1 MTVKLYSILTSLIDN
16 DDIETHFTNKFNQL
30 YHNNPNY
37 NISRMIS
44 NYQEDG
50 NELTYLVQ
58 YYLTYGLQFLGDNR
72 KRFEKELLS
81 KFYNRKIKVQTIDLW
96 NNLLVG
102 FVSEHQDVIKNM
114 YEIDKWIKGQSNT
127 RTTSDSQGENR
138 TNNINS
144 SQPQTQTNITLNQD
158 SIDYADDLSI
168 NKGKSTNSNVS
179 TYQSEN
185 HDLKT
190 LIDYQKITN
199 EFWNK
204 LDLALF
210 SQVG

>member
-16 DDIETHFTNKFNQL
+16 ADIETNFTNKFNQL

-114 YEIDKWIKGQSNT
+114 YEIDKWLKGQSNT

-168 NKGKSTNSNVS
+168 NKGKSINSNVS
-179 TYQSEN
+179 TYQSES

>member
-37 NISRMIS
+37 NISRMIN

-58 YYLTYGLQFLGDNR
+58 YYLTYGLYFLGDNR

-114 YEIDKWIKGQSNT
+114 YEIDKWLKGQSNT
-127 RTTSDSQGENR
+127 RTTSDSQSENR

-168 NKGKSTNSNVS
+168 NKGKSINSNVS
-179 TYQSEN
+179 TYHSEN

>member
-16 DDIETHFTNKFNQL
+16 AYIETNFTNKFNQL
-30 YHNNPNY
+30 YYNNPNY

-44 NYQEDG
+44 NYQEEG

-58 YYLTYGLQFLGDNR
+58 YYLTYGLEFIGDNR

-114 YEIDKWIKGQSNT
+114 YEIDKWLKGQSNT
-127 RTTSDSQGENR
+127 RTTSDSQSENR

>member
-16 DDIETHFTNKFNQL
+16 ADIETNFTNNFNQL

-102 FVSEHQDVIKNM
+102 FVSEHQDIIENM
-114 YEIDKWIKGQSNT
+114 YEIDKWLKGQSNT

>member
-16 DDIETHFTNKFNQL
+16 ADIETNFTNKFNQL

-72 KRFEKELLS
+72 KRFEKELLT

-102 FVSEHQDVIKNM
+102 FVSEHQDVIINM
-114 YEIDKWIKGQSNT
+114 YEIDKWLKGQSNT
-127 RTTSDSQGENR
+127 RTTSDSQVENR

-179 TYQSEN
+179 TYHSEN

-204 LDLALF
+204 LDLVLF

>member
-16 DDIETHFTNKFNQL
+16 ADIEINFTNKFNQL
-30 YHNNPNY
+30 YHNNPKY

-44 NYQEDG
+44 NYQEEG

-102 FVSEHQDVIKNM
+102 FVSEHQDIIKNM
-114 YEIDKWIKGQSNT
+114 YEIDKWLKGQSNT

-168 NKGKSTNSNVS
+168 NKGKSKNSNVS

-185 HDLKT
+185 YDLKT

-210 SQVG
+210 LQVE

>member
-16 DDIETHFTNKFNQL
+16 ADIETNFTNKFNQI

-44 NYQEDG
+44 NYEEDG

-72 KRFEKELLS
+72 KRFEKELLN

-114 YEIDKWIKGQSNT
+114 YEIDKWLKGQSNT

-144 SQPQTQTNITLNQD
+144 SQPQTQTNVTLNQD

>member
-16 DDIETHFTNKFNQL
+16 ADIETNFTNKFNQL

-114 YEIDKWIKGQSNT
+114 YEIDKWLKGQSNT

-144 SQPQTQTNITLNQD
+144 SQPQTQTNVTLNQD

-168 NKGKSTNSNVS
+168 NKGKSINSNVS
-179 TYQSEN
+179 TYQSES

-190 LIDYQKITN
+190 LLDYQKITN

>member
-1 MTVKLYSILTSLIDN
+1 MTVKLYSILTSLIN
-16 DDIETHFTNKFNQL
+16 NADIETNFTNKFNQL

-102 FVSEHQDVIKNM
+102 FVSEHQDIIENM
-114 YEIDKWIKGQSNT
+114 YNIDNWLKGKSNT

-138 TNNINS
+138 TNNIIS
-144 SQPQTQTNITLNQD
+144 SQPQTQTNVTLNQD

-168 NKGKSTNSNVS
+168 NKGKSINSNVS

>member
-16 DDIETHFTNKFNQL
+16 ADIETNFINKFNQL

-114 YEIDKWIKGQSNT
+114 YEIDKWLKGQSNT

-168 NKGKSTNSNVS
+168 NKGKSTNSNIS

-190 LIDYQKITN
+190 LMDYQKITN

>member
-16 DDIETHFTNKFNQL
+16 ADIETNFTNKFNQL

-102 FVSEHQDVIKNM
+102 FVSEHQDIIENM
-114 YEIDKWIKGQSNT
+114 YEIDKWLKGQSNT

>member
-16 DDIETHFTNKFNQL
+16 ADIETNFTNKFNQI

-44 NYQEDG
+44 NYEEDG

-114 YEIDKWIKGQSNT
+114 YEIDKWLKGQSNT

>member
-16 DDIETHFTNKFNQL
+16 AGIETNFTNKFNQL

-58 YYLTYGLQFLGDNR
+58 NYLTYGLQFLGDNR
-72 KRFEKELLS
+72 KRFEKELLT

-114 YEIDKWIKGQSNT
+114 YEIDKWLKGQSNT

-138 TNNINS
+138 SNNINS

>member
-16 DDIETHFTNKFNQL
+16 ADIETNFTNKFNQL

-114 YEIDKWIKGQSNT
+114 YEIDKWLKGQSNT

-168 NKGKSTNSNVS
+168 NKGKSSNSNVS
-179 TYQSEN
+179 TYQSES

>member
-16 DDIETHFTNKFNQL
+16 ADIETNFTNKFNQL

-58 YYLTYGLQFLGDNR
+58 YYLTYGLQFLGYNR

-102 FVSEHQDVIKNM
+102 FVSEHQDIIKNM
-114 YEIDKWIKGQSNT
+114 YEIDKWLKGQSNT
-127 RTTSDSQGENR
+127 RTTSDSQSENR

>member
-16 DDIETHFTNKFNQL
+16 ADIETNFTNKFNQL

-102 FVSEHQDVIKNM
+102 FVSEHQDIIENM
-114 YEIDKWIKGQSNT
+114 YEIDKWLKGQSNT
-127 RTTSDSQGENR
+127 RTTSDSKVENR

>member
-16 DDIETHFTNKFNQL
+16 ADIETNFTNKFNQL

-44 NYQEDG
+44 NYQEEG

-114 YEIDKWIKGQSNT
+114 YEIDKWLKGQSNT

-185 HDLKT
+185 HDMKT

>member
-16 DDIETHFTNKFNQL
+16 ADIETNFTNKFNQL

-44 NYQEDG
+44 NYLEDG
-50 NELTYLVQ
+50 NELTHLVQ
-58 YYLTYGLQFLGDNR
+58 YYLTYGLQFLEDNR

-102 FVSEHQDVIKNM
+102 FVSEHQDIIKNM
-114 YEIDKWIKGQSNT
+114 YEIDKWLKGQSNT

-144 SQPQTQTNITLNQD
+144 SQPQTQTNVTLNQD

-168 NKGKSTNSNVS
+168 NKGKSINSNVS
-179 TYQSEN
+179 TYQSES

>member
-16 DDIETHFTNKFNQL
+16 ADIETHFTNNFNQL

-114 YEIDKWIKGQSNT
+114 YEIDKWLKGQSNT

>member
-16 DDIETHFTNKFNQL
+16 ADIETNFTNKFNQL

-102 FVSEHQDVIKNM
+102 FVSEHQDVINNM
-114 YEIDKWIKGQSNT
+114 YEIDKWLKGQSNT

-168 NKGKSTNSNVS
+168 NKGKSINSNVS
-179 TYQSEN
+179 TYQSES

>member
-16 DDIETHFTNKFNQL
+16 ADIETNFTNKFNQL

-114 YEIDKWIKGQSNT
+114 YEIDKWLKGQSNT

-190 LIDYQKITN
+190 LMDYQKITN

>member
-16 DDIETHFTNKFNQL
+16 SDIETHFTNKFNQL

-114 YEIDKWIKGQSNT
+114 YEIDKWLKGQSNT

-144 SQPQTQTNITLNQD
+144 SQPQTQLNITLNQD

-168 NKGKSTNSNVS
+168 NKGKSSNSNVS
-179 TYQSEN
+179 TYQSES
-185 HDLKT
+185 HDLNT

>member
-1 MTVKLYSILTSLIDN
+1 MTVKLYSILTSMIDN
-16 DDIETHFTNKFNQL
+16 ADIETNFTNKFNQL

-44 NYQEDG
+44 NYQEEG

-72 KRFEKELLS
+72 KRFEKELLC

-102 FVSEHQDVIKNM
+102 FVSEHQDFINNM
-114 YEIDKWIKGQSNT
+114 YEIDKWLKGQSNT

-144 SQPQTQTNITLNQD
+144 SQPQTQTNVTLNQD

-168 NKGKSTNSNVS
+168 NKGKSINSNVS
-179 TYQSEN
+179 TYQSES

-199 EFWNK
+199 EFWNN

>member
-16 DDIETHFTNKFNQL
+16 ADIETNFTNKFNQL
-30 YHNNPNY
+30 YYNNPNY

-44 NYQEDG
+44 NYQEEG

-114 YEIDKWIKGQSNT
+114 YEIDKWLKGQSNT

>member
-16 DDIETHFTNKFNQL
+16 ADIETNFTNKFNQL

-44 NYQEDG
+44 NYEEDG

-102 FVSEHQDVIKNM
+102 FVSEHQDIIVNM
-114 YEIDKWIKGQSNT
+114 YRIDDWLKGQSNT
-127 RTTSDSQGENR
+127 RTTSDSQVENR

>member
-16 DDIETHFTNKFNQL
+16 ADIETNFTNKFNQL

-44 NYQEDG
+44 NYQEEG
-50 NELTYLVQ
+50 NELSYLVQ

-114 YEIDKWIKGQSNT
+114 YEIDKWLKGQSNT

-168 NKGKSTNSNVS
+168 NKGKSSNSNVS
-179 TYQSEN
+179 TYQSES
-185 HDLKT
+185 HDLNT

>member
-16 DDIETHFTNKFNQL
+16 ADIETNFTNKFNQL

-44 NYQEDG
+44 KYQEDG

-114 YEIDKWIKGQSNT
+114 YEIDKWLKGQSNT
-127 RTTSDSQGENR
+127 ITTSDSQVENR

-168 NKGKSTNSNVS
+168 NKGKSTNSNFS

>member
-16 DDIETHFTNKFNQL
+16 ADIETNFTNKFNQL

-72 KRFEKELLS
+72 KRFEKELLT

-114 YEIDKWIKGQSNT
+114 YEIDKWLKGQSNT
-127 RTTSDSQGENR
+127 RTTSDSQVENR

-185 HDLKT
+185 YDLKT

-204 LDLALF
+204 LDLVLF

>member
-16 DDIETHFTNKFNQL
+16 ADIETNFTNKFNQL

-102 FVSEHQDVIKNM
+102 FVSEHQDFIKNM
-114 YEIDKWIKGQSNT
+114 YEIDKWLKGQSNT

>member
-16 DDIETHFTNKFNQL
+16 ADIETNFTNKFNQL
-30 YHNNPNY
+30 YLNNPNY

-50 NELTYLVQ
+50 NELTHLVQ

-102 FVSEHQDVIKNM
+102 FVSEHQDIIKNM
-114 YEIDKWIKGQSNT
+114 YEIDKWLKGQSNT

-158 SIDYADDLSI
+158 SIEYADDLSI

-185 HDLKT
+185 NDLKA

>member
-16 DDIETHFTNKFNQL
+16 ADIETNFTNKFNQL

-114 YEIDKWIKGQSNT
+114 YEIDKWLKGQSNT

>member
-16 DDIETHFTNKFNQL
+16 ADIETNFTNKFNQL

-44 NYQEDG
+44 NYEEDG

-114 YEIDKWIKGQSNT
+114 YEIDKWLKGQSNT
-127 RTTSDSQGENR
+127 RTTSDSQVENR

>member
-16 DDIETHFTNKFNQL
+16 ADVETNFTNKFNQL

-58 YYLTYGLQFLGDNR
+58 YYLTYGLQILGDNR

-102 FVSEHQDVIKNM
+102 FVSEHQDIIVNM
-114 YEIDKWIKGQSNT
+114 YDIDDWLKGKSNT
-127 RTTSDSQGENR
+127 KTRSDSQGENR
-138 TNNINS
+138 TNNVNS
-144 SQPQTQTNITLNQD
+144 SQPQTQINVTLNQD

-168 NKGKSTNSNVS
+168 NKGKTSNSNVS

-204 LDLALF
+204 LDLSLF

>member
-1 MTVKLYSILTSLIDN
+1 MTVKLYNILTSLIDN
-16 DDIETHFTNKFNQL
+16 ADIETNFTNKFNQL

-44 NYQEDG
+44 NYEEDG

-72 KRFEKELLS
+72 KRFEKELFS
-81 KFYNRKIKVQTIDLW
+81 KFYNRKIKVQTIELW

-114 YEIDKWIKGQSNT
+114 YEIDKWLKGQSNT

-168 NKGKSTNSNVS
+168 NKGKTSNSNVS

-199 EFWNK
+199 EFWDK

>member
-1 MTVKLYSILTSLIDN
+1 MTVKLYSILMSLIDN
-16 DDIETHFTNKFNQL
+16 SDIETNFTNKFNQL

-44 NYQEDG
+44 NYEEDG

-58 YYLTYGLQFLGDNR
+58 YYLTYGLQFLGNNR

-102 FVSEHQDVIKNM
+102 FVSEHQDIIINM
-114 YEIDKWIKGQSNT
+114 YEIDDWLKGKSYT
-127 RTTSDSQGENR
+127 KTTSDSQGENR

-144 SQPQTQTNITLNQD
+144 SQPQTQTNVTLNQD

-168 NKGKSTNSNVS
+168 NKGKTSNSNVS

-190 LIDYQKITN
+190 LIDYQNITN
-199 EFWNK
+199 DFWNK

>member
-16 DDIETHFTNKFNQL
+16 ADIETNFTNKFNQL
-30 YHNNPNY
+30 YYNNPNY

-44 NYQEDG
+44 NYTEED
-50 NELTYLVQ
+50 NELKYLVQ
-58 YYLTYGLQFLGDNR
+58 YYLTYGLQFLGDDR
-72 KRFEKELLS
+72 VRFEKELLS

-102 FVSEHQDVIKNM
+102 FVSEHQDIIKNM
-114 YEIDKWIKGQSNT
+114 YGIDKWLKGQSNT

-138 TNNINS
+138 MNNINS
-144 SQPQTQTNITLNQD
+144 SQPQTQTNVTLNQD

-168 NKGKSTNSNVS
+168 NKGKSINSNVS

-190 LIDYQKITN
+190 LMDYQKITN

>member
-1 MTVKLYSILTSLIDN
+1 MTVKLYSILTSLLDN
-16 DDIETHFTNKFNQL
+16 ADIETNFTNKFNQL

-102 FVSEHQDVIKNM
+102 FVSVHQDVIKNM
-114 YEIDKWIKGQSNT
+114 YEIDKWLKAQSNT

>member
-1 MTVKLYSILTSLIDN
+1 MTVKLYNILTSLIDN
-16 DDIETHFTNKFNQL
+16 TDIETNFTNKFNQL
-30 YHNNPNY
+30 YYNNPNY

-44 NYQEDG
+44 NYQEEG

-114 YEIDKWIKGQSNT
+114 YEIDKWLKGQSNT
-127 RTTSDSQGENR
+127 RTTSDSQSENR

-168 NKGKSTNSNVS
+168 NKGKSFNSNVS
-179 TYQSEN
+179 TYQSES
-185 HDLKT
+185 HDLNT

>member
-16 DDIETHFTNKFNQL
+16 AGIETNFTNNFNQL

-44 NYQEDG
+44 NYQEEG
-50 NELTYLVQ
+50 NELAYLVQ

-114 YEIDKWIKGQSNT
+114 YEIDKWLKGQSNT

>member
-16 DDIETHFTNKFNQL
+16 ADIEKHFTSNFNQL

-37 NISRMIS
+37 NISRMLS
-44 NYQEDG
+44 EYEKEG

-58 YYLTYGLQFLGDNR
+58 YYLTYGLQILGDNR
-72 KRFEKELLS
+72 KRFEKELLN

-102 FVSEHQDVIKNM
+102 FVSEHQDIIINM
-114 YEIDKWIKGQSNT
+114 YNSYDWLTGKSNT
-127 RTTSDSQGENR
+127 KTTSNSKGENR

-144 SQPQTQTNITLNQD
+144 SQPQTQTTVTLND
-158 SIDYADDLSI
+158 DNIDYADDLTI
-168 NKGKSTNSNVS
+168 NKGKTSNSNVS
-179 TYQSEN
+179 TYQNEN
-185 HDLKT
+185 NDLKS

-199 EFWNK
+199 DFWKK
-204 LDLALF
+204 LDIALF
-210 SQVG
+210 SQIG